1 MNQSE
6 MRHYIGEV
14 RAEVEGDNNIIIGY
28 GSVFNKRSENLGGF
42 REIIA
47 PGAFDDVLND
57 DVRALFNHD
66 ANIILGRSSNKT
78 LALSVDDEGLRYEI
92 SAPDTQ
98 YIKDIVLAPM
108 LRGDV
113 RESSFHFRVARD
125 GDTWE
130 EDDEGV
136 IIRTIHRVQR
146 LFDVSPV
153 TYPAYPDAAA
163 GMRSMNAWKEACK
176 NGALKRAI
184 NQRQSRERIL
194 ALVNN

>member
-1 MNQSE
+1 MEQSE
-6 MRHYIGEV
+6 KRQYLGEV
-14 RAEVEGDNNIIIGY
+14 RAETDGDNSTIIGY

-47 PGAFDDVLND
+47 PGAFDGVLED

-66 ANIILGRSSNKT
+66 ANIILGRSTNNT
-78 LALSVDDEGLRYEI
+78 LSLSVDDEGLRYEI
-92 SAPDTQ
+92 DAPSTQ
-98 YIKDIVLAPM
+98 YVKDVVIAPM
-108 LRGDV
+108 QRGDV

-130 EDDEGV
+130 EDEEGV
-136 IIRTIHRVQR
+136 VIRTVHRIQR

-163 GMRSMNAWKEACK
+163 AMRSMTAWKEAVDS
-176 NGALKRAI
+176 GAVKRAI
-184 NQRQSRERIL
+184 NERQSRERIL
-194 ALVNN
+194 ALLSR

>member
-1 MNQSE
+1 MNQGE
-6 MRHYIGEV
+6 KRHYMGEV
-14 RAEVEGDNNIIIGY
+14 RAEVDGDNNTIIGY

-66 ANIILGRSSNKT
+66 ANIILGRSSNNT

-92 SAPDTQ
+92 TAPATQ
-98 YIKDIVLAPM
+98 YVKDVVLAPM
-108 LRGDV
+108 HRGDV

-136 IIRTIHRVQR
+136 VIRTINRVQR

-163 GMRSMNAWKEACK
+163 GMRSMNAWKEACQS
-176 NGALKRAI
+176 GAVKRAI
-184 NQRQSRERIL
+184 NERQSRERVL
-194 ALVNN
+194 ALLNC